1 MRKAERKETG
11 GLGISEEYLK
21 FFGKSAES
29 PASYYGAD
37 SVENF
42 KRRRALP
49 PFSTLDTSSRL
60 FFERILAVKKDRE
73 LVFFTKASA
82 KSR

>member
-1 MRKAERKETG
+1 MRKAVRKEMG
-11 GLGISEEYLK
+11 GLAISEEYLK
-21 FFGKSAES
+21 FFSKAAES
-29 PASYYGAD
+29 PANYYGAD

-49 PFSTLDTSSRL
+49 PFSTLDAGARL